1 MRESCR
7 RTVKRLCTPCG
18 VPFPVG
24 ALAGFPASCLSAA
37 RCVLAGPF
45 SRWDLVEARG
55 LRPTAREQ
63 RCAWRHPKPRTR
75 AVRRI
80 IQQRDDRWRFLDR
93 SQPRDGATYRALR
106 TGLEPSIRTRTAWQR
121 ALTSPLARSATRSH
135 ACSSTPNSRSL
146 DCFEET
152 FFVSQRALGRTC
164 SFSSAS
170 SAMICV
176 GSRCCIRGLV
186 P

>member
-1 MRESCR
+1 LIDRGVGEDPTHTAIR
-7 RTVKRLCTPCG
+7 KIHPVA

-63 RCAWRHPKPRTR
+63 RCAWRHPKPQTR

-93 SQPRDGATYRALR
+93 SPPRDGATYRALR
-106 TGLEPSIRTRTAWQR
+106 TGLEPSCRTRMAWQC
-121 ALTSPLARSATRSH
+121 ALTSLHARSAKRSH
-135 ACSSTPNSRSL
+135 ACRLLRQTLARSTVLRRPSLCRSALL
-146 DCFEET
+146 DVHA
-152 FFVSQRALGRTC
+152 VSQARRVL
-164 SFSSAS
+164 
-170 SAMICV
+170 
-176 GSRCCIRGLV
+176 
-186 P
+186 